1 MEINK
6 EMMQH
11 YGLSETDME
20 HTISSYEPLNIPS
33 REFFL
38 EQGKVS
44 DKIGFVKS
52 GLLRAYFYDE
62 DGNDITTQFFPTGS
76 LIISTDSFNNQKPS
90 EENIV
95 AVTDSDLM
103 VISYKKQQELYQQI
117 PSWNNICRDIA
128 DQKGKEILDRSVQL
142 QTLSAKERYQQF
154 CRENSEVIKNCP
166 LRHIASYLGI
176 DIATLSRIRKKV

>member
-6 EMMQH
+6 EMMLY
-11 YGLSETDME
+11 YGLSEADLERTV
-20 HTISSYEPLNIPS
+20 SSYKPLSIPS
-33 REFFL
+33 KQFFL
-38 EQGKVS
+38 EEGKIS

-95 AVTDSDLM
+95 AVTNSELM
-103 VISYKKQQELYQQI
+103 VISYQKQQELYREI
-117 PSWNNICRDIA
+117 PAWNNICRDIA
-128 DQKGKEILDRSVQL
+128 DQKGKEMLDRSVQL
-142 QTLSAKERYQQF
+142 QTLSATERYQQF
-154 CRENSEVIKNCP
+154 CRDNPEVVLHCP
-166 LRHIASYLGI
+166 LSHIASYLGI